1 MRINLSEIIEM
12 PGSTLPFKCE
22 LNIERISLPSIKEFV
37 GVPFAE
43 GKIINTAGA
52 LSLVGTLKAS
62 MICICDRCAAQYQCD
77 REFPLNVKLAAD
89 LTDEDNPDI
98 FPIDGNELDL
108 SDVLENCFI
117 SQIDTKFLCKED
129 CAGLCSR
136 CGKNLNDG
144 PCDCKKEIDPRLAVL
159 GQLLDKKED

>member
-12 PGSTLPFKCE
+12 PGSSLPFKCE
-22 LNIERISLPSIKEFV
+22 LDEERISQPAILKFIETPR
-37 GVPFAE
+37 AE
-43 GKIINTAGA
+43 GEIINTAGA

-62 MICICDRCAAQYQCD
+62 MLCLCDRCATEYQCD
-77 REFPLNVKLAAD
+77 KEFPLDIKLAAD
-89 LTDEDNPDI
+89 LTDDDNPDI
-98 FPIDGNELDL
+98 FPLDGDELDL
-108 SDVLENCFI
+108 SDVLENSFI
-117 SQIDTKFLCKED
+117 FQMDTKFLCKED

-144 PCDCKKEIDPRLAVL
+144 PCDCKKEVDPRLAVL